1 MSIFVLQLLR
11 AKTRCSDHGGQKPS
25 TPFESTIQ
33 GLQKLT
39 PWFSFY
45 FNSFTVKNAF
55 KFGSQKSPIGF
66 HANLNFGVLVL
77 SQFERYRLGA
87 YIHR

>member
-1 MSIFVLQLLR
+1 MAEGNNFLQFTMTEKAISIHIKKKSIFVLQLLR
-11 AKTRCSDHGGQKPS
+11 AKTRRFDHGGPKPN

-55 KFGSQKSPIGF
+55 K
-66 HANLNFGVLVL
+66 VW
-77 SQFERYRLGA
+77 
-87 YIHR
+87 